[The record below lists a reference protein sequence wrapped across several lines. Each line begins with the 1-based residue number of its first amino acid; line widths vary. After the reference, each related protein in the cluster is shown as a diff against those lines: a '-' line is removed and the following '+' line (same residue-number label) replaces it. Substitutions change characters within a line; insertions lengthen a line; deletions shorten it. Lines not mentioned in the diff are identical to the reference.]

1 MKIQKA
7 INTGKGCRV
16 VCNNDE
22 AERLHNEIEGG
33 MIRTG
38 KIGKAF
44 KSAKH
49 YLGDTEK
56 RQYGKNI
63 MKVVNKQNQIVQSLA
78 KGSQYI
84 PMPDELQDGI
94 QSIAKANN
102 SATNYANKFHEARQK
117 GETNQ
122 FLKGAANSVI
132 REGVKAGI
140 LVQPQPQQYDYEGGA
155 LPLRRLMK
163 QARNMSTCDHCGSLL
178 HDGGSFR
185 ANGGSFRANGGS
197 FRTNGGSIK
206 IHRDQLYD
214 DNNSRVR
221 SDEPSFWPTKPLSI
235 KRLHTYGG

>member
-1 MKIQKA
+1 
-7 INTGKGCRV
+7 
-16 VCNNDE
+16 
-22 AERLHNEIEGG
+22 

-102 SATNYANKFHEARQK
+102 SATNYANKFHESRK
-117 GETNQ
+117 DGTSNQ
-122 FLKGAANSVI
+122 FLRGAANSVI

-140 LVQPQPQQYDYEGGA
+140 LVQPQPYDYEGGA
-155 LPLRRLMK
+155 LPLRRMMK
-163 QARNMSTCDHCGSLL
+163 QARNMSCDHCGSVI
-178 HDGGSFR
+178 HD
-185 ANGGSFRANGGS
+185 AGSFRANGGS
-197 FRTNGGSIK
+197 FRTNGGSMRSSSSAPAK
-206 IHRDQLYD
+206 VHRDQIYD
-214 DNNSRVR
+214 DSSIYVR